1 MIKNESVDH
10 QRRRVGS
17 GSTIASRHSERNSQE
32 TKGSIW
38 KDLLAG
44 GVAGTAAVAVGHP
57 FDTVKV
63 RLQQQQPS
71 KTKSSAAMVRGNR
84 VTAASFEN
92 RKPSTYRGL
101 YRGIG
106 APLATAALVNASIFC
121 VYGATSRLWDKQYT
135 TTTAPVESPTRT
147 TITKQAFCGG
157 VAGLFTSLILCP
169 VDLVKIR
176 LQTLQ
181 KPPKTTPRSS
191 SPLNLRSKSSFFVA
205 KQILS
210 SEHGIRGLYRGLFAT
225 ILRQVPSFTIY
236 FPAYHFLKESIG
248 GPDDTAINNSSWGS
262 SALAGGLAGC
272 ISWAIVYP
280 VDVVKSRIQ
289 ALPMDATAKKRSFYR
304 VARNTFRNEGFSRLM
319 FSSGLVVTLLR
330 AFPVNGTIFF
340 VYELVNERLVLLD
353 NCFDDYDWCDSYVL
367 RNNFGD

>member
-1 MIKNESVDH
+1 MIKNEAVDH
-10 QRRRVGS
+10 PSRGVGS
-17 GSTIASRHSERNSQE
+17 EITIALRHSESNSHE

-38 KDLLAG
+38 RDLLAG

-63 RLQQQQPS
+63 RLQQLQQQPA
-71 KTKSSAAMVRGNR
+71 KLNSSAAMVRGSR
-84 VTAASFEN
+84 ASFKN
-92 RKPSTYRGL
+92 GKPSLYRGL

-135 TTTAPVESPTRT
+135 TTTAPVASSIAT

-157 VAGLFTSLILCP
+157 LAGLFTSLLLSP

-176 LQTLQ
+176 LQTLL
-181 KPPKTTPRSS
+181 KPPKVTPRSS

-210 SEHGIRGLYRGLFAT
+210 SEYGIRGLYRGLFAT

-236 FPAYHFLKESIG
+236 FPTYHFLKESIG
-248 GPDDTAINNSSWGS
+248 GSDDNANNNSSWAS
-262 SALAGGLAGC
+262 SALAGGRAGRVHFMGN
-272 ISWAIVYP
+272 S
-280 VDVVKSRIQ
+280 
-289 ALPMDATAKKRSFYR
+289 LPNGRDKKPNPSPADDATTKKRSFYHE
-304 VARNTFRNEGFSRLM
+304 ARNTFRNEGFSRLM
-319 FSSGLVVTLLR
+319 FSRGLFVTLLR

-340 VYELVNERLVLLD
+340 VYELVNERLLVLD
-353 NCFDDYDWCDSYVL
+353 NYCYDDYD
-367 RNNFGD
+367 

>member
-1 MIKNESVDH
+1 MIKNEAVDH
-10 QRRRVGS
+10 PSRGVGS
-17 GSTIASRHSERNSQE
+17 EITIALRHSESNSHE

-38 KDLLAG
+38 RDLLAG

-63 RLQQQQPS
+63 RLQQLQQQPA
-71 KTKSSAAMVRGNR
+71 KLNSSAAMVRGSR
-84 VTAASFEN
+84 VKVASFKN
-92 RKPSTYRGL
+92 GKPSLYRGL

-135 TTTAPVESPTRT
+135 TTTAPVASSIAT

-157 VAGLFTSLILCP
+157 LAGLFTSLLLSP

-176 LQTLQ
+176 LQTLL
-181 KPPKTTPRSS
+181 KPPKVTPRSS

-210 SEHGIRGLYRGLFAT
+210 SEYGIRGLYRGLFAT

-236 FPAYHFLKESIG
+236 FPTYHFLKESIG
-248 GPDDTAINNSSWGS
+248 GSDDNANNNSSWAS

-280 VDVVKSRIQ
+280 MDVIKSRIQ
-289 ALPMDATAKKRSFYR
+289 ALPMDATTKKRSFYHE
-304 VARNTFRNEGFSRLM
+304 ARNTFRNEGFSRLM
-319 FSSGLVVTLLR
+319 FSRGLFVTLLR

-340 VYELVNERLVLLD
+340 VYELVNERLLVLD
-353 NCFDDYDWCDSYVL
+353 NYCYDDYD
-367 RNNFGD
+367 